1 MKRRTLPGFGLSM
14 GITMTWLSLL
24 VLIPLLG
31 LVLKASS
38 AEHIWRTLADERTL
52 AALRT
57 SLTAS
62 LAAAAVNAFFG
73 PLIAWTLVRYEFP
86 GRRLFDALVDI
97 PFALPT
103 AVAGITLTTLYA
115 PNGWIGKFLAPL
127 GIQVSYSWLGI
138 VVALSFI
145 GFPFVV
151 RTVQPIMEDLPM
163 DFEDAAASLGAT
175 RLQTL
180 RLVVLPTLLPAIV
193 AGASMAFA
201 RGLGEYG
208 SVIFIAGNMPLKTE
222 ILPLVIV
229 GKLEQFKYADAAVIA
244 VAMLWLSFALLFLAN
259 RLQARLSHRRSA

>member
-1 MKRRTLPGFGLSM
+1 MKRRTLPGFGLSL
-14 GITMTWLSLL
+14 GVTMTWLSLL
-24 VLIPLLG
+24 VLIPLAG
-31 LVLKASS
+31 LVLKA
-38 AEHIWRTLADERTL
+38 ATLLDARTL

-57 SLTAS
+57 SFTAS
-62 LAAAAVNAFFG
+62 LAAAAVNAVFG
-73 PLIAWTLVRYEFP
+73 PLIAWSLVRYEFP
-86 GRRLFDALVDI
+86 GRRFFDALVDI

-115 PNGWIGKFLAPL
+115 PNGWIGQFLSPL

-151 RTVQPIMEDLPM
+151 RTVQPIIEELPLEI
-163 DFEDAAASLGAT
+163 EDAATSLGAD

-180 RLVVLPTLLPAIV
+180 RRVVLPPLFPAIV

-208 SVIFIAGNMPLKTE
+208 SVIFIAGNMPMKTE

-229 GKLEQFKYADAAVIA
+229 GKLEQFKYSQAAVIA
-244 VAMLWLSFALLFLAN
+244 LAMLILSFLLMFLAN
-259 RLQARLSHRRSA
+259 RLQARLSHRKSR